1 MQHSEIYRS
10 TCIFQSIMLYSFPTA
25 MTIIQTLIGI
35 WFSPWSKGGDNM
47 YLIEHKKG
55 YLCGVANR
63 EGETYA
69 DWRTPYIDR
78 SGLLMIYESNSHP
91 GKHAFVFFTAPA
103 SGFPG
108 HYLKTSPGDLE
119 TEDGNII
126 KLTTGNSIYR
136 FRQDD
141 SCIPSE
147 DMKLLLA
154 DMYEEFGPSNSIRQ
168 VMEKELSLNAG
179 HEPES

>member
-1 MQHSEIYRS
+1 
-10 TCIFQSIMLYSFPTA
+10 
-25 MTIIQTLIGI
+25 
-35 WFSPWSKGGDNM
+35 M